1 LPYFGLDLL
10 RLGLYVGFE
19 NILGDILVADPAKYK
34 SISVSKETYDKVVE
48 MAKTSRRNISQQLSL
63 IVDDAYT
70 ETGFIAQPVREKTTR
85 IYSGGLSAVIED

>member
-1 LPYFGLDLL
+1 LGLDLL

-48 MAKTSRRNISQQLSL
+48 MAQSARRNISQQLSL
-63 IVDDAYT
+63 IVDDAY
-70 ETGFIAQPVREKTTR
+70 EDQGYSAPASNGATTR
-85 IYSGGLSAVIED
+85 VYSGGLSAVIED